1 MPSSS
6 GGTTPRTPGLKVAVV
21 GSGPAGLY
29 TAEALVKQSALLPEP
44 VQVQVDV
51 LDRLPTPYG
60 LVRYGVAPDHKSIK
74 SVANYLRRVLESPGV
89 TFVGGV
95 HFGTDITRDD
105 LLSAY
110 DAVVYATGAMRD
122 RRLGIPGEDLAGS
135 RAATDFVNWY
145 CGHPDVDMGAFTLD
159 AESVAVIGVGNVAV
173 DVARILA
180 RDPAELE
187 ETDIPEPVMDV
198 LRASKVREVH
208 VIGRRGPAQAKF
220 TTKELREL
228 GDLGGVAV
236 SCDPAEM
243 DLEAGYDASGE
254 SAALASAD
262 RRVRGNLVAMN
273 KWHEPDLV
281 SDGDTAGGPAGDQAG
296 GPVRQLRLRFW
307 LRPVEI
313 EKSADGTVG
322 GIRLE
327 RTRLNENGEFEGSGE
342 FETIDVQM
350 VLRSV
355 GYQSVPLPGVPFDPK
370 SHTVPNAAGRVLS
383 ETGAPLPGEYVAGW
397 LKRGPTGVIGTNKAD
412 AAETVQALLADLAG
426 GPTPG
431 ETPLPR
437 PGLLR
442 LPGSAAAP
450 APASPGAAEAVESV
464 EAMAEVAAG
473 VATDAA
479 NAAAANAALGG
490 EASNSAGAAEAAKAA
505 EADEAVA
512 EAAAEVA
519 AEAWALAELLAAR
532 GVDHVTYE
540 AWLRV
545 SAAEEELARS
555 LGRGDRVKLPH
566 RDAVW
571 SAARG

>member
-1 MPSSS
+1 ML
-6 GGTTPRTPGLKVAVV
+6 RVAVV

-29 TAEALVKQSALLPEP
+29 TAEALIKQAALLPTP
-44 VQVQVDV
+44 VTIKVDV
-51 LDRLPTPYG
+51 IDRLPTPYG

-74 SVANYLRRVLESPGV
+74 SVANYLRRVLESPDV
-89 TFVGGV
+89 RFVGGV
-95 HFGTDITRDD
+95 TLGVDVTREE
-105 LLSAY
+105 LLAAY

-122 RRLGIPGEDLAGS
+122 RRLAIDGEDLPGS
-135 RAATDFVNWY
+135 YAATDFVNWY
-145 CGHPDVDMGAFTLD
+145 CGHPDVAPDAFTLD

-187 ETDIPEPVMDV
+187 ATDIPEPVMDA
-198 LRASKVREVH
+198 LRASRVREVH

-228 GDLGGVAV
+228 GELAGVEV
-236 SCDPAEM
+236 SVPAREF
-243 DLEAGYDASGE
+243 DLEGGFDRSGE
-254 SAALASAD
+254 SATLAAAD
-262 RRVRGNLVAMN
+262 RRVRGNLVAMAG
-273 KWHEPDLV
+273 WSGADAATPDNAATPTPTPDATPSLT
-281 SDGDTAGGPAGDQAG
+281 SDATPSPTPDGKAG
-296 GPVRQLRLRFW
+296 RKLRLRFW

-327 RTRLNENGEFEGSGE
+327 RTRLTESGEFEGTGE

-355 GYQSVPLPGVPFDPK
+355 GYQSVPLPSVPFDPK

-383 ETGAPLPGEYVAGW
+383 ETGEPLPGEYVAGW

-426 GPTPG
+426 GPAPG
-431 ETPLPR
+431 ETKLPR

-442 LPGSAAAP
+442 LPGSANAA
-450 APASPGAAEAVESV
+450 
-464 EAMAEVAAG
+464 
-473 VATDAA
+473 DAA
-479 NAAAANAALGG
+479 AIADAAVDTAVGLADA
-490 EASNSAGAAEAAKAA
+490 AGAADDAAG
-505 EADEAVA
+505 A